1 MRSIIS
7 ELVMDSECSFN
18 SIIEFEIVIYI
29 RSKKLNLSRTIY
41 YSLLHTATT

>member
-1 MRSIIS
+1 MRLIIS

-29 RSKKLNLSRTIY
+29 FVLKS
-41 YSLLHTATT
+41 